1 MRTKPIKSLP
11 KDVFSSIDNQKQ
23 PSTPTGTTTFK
34 TIQSDNKHIPIAAV
48 VNNKENRNSH
58 AFITSSYDCNTIPLK
73 QQQQQQQPR
82 PFYKH
87 IAQTFTTDI
96 DHDRVLPTTQRPTM
110 GGKTISSIHR
120 STPSSTLV
128 TTRMSSEELKLLSR
142 RIDPHEP
149 LSSPHASPTKPPLPV
164 LSKKRRRS
172 ITTTTTTS
180 TTTNNNNNSNSP
192 PAKSQKTSSSSSN
205 NNTEQYVC
213 EPCNKK
219 YKTRNGYQYHSERCK
234 YLRFES
240 TIANTVIQ
248 CICEDATLENST
260 LIECTRCNTWLHSKC
275 VNGSTLDE
283 SRFCCP
289 RCLADVAEVD
299 EEDVMEGE
307 HLLQNGTTIK
317 LSELC
322 QAKERGKNLLQSFI
336 DTRQEEEEDPFK
348 AKPIRNEF
356 NFISLFSDDTLTSY
370 SPVLQSSW
378 EQDTLHAGQPQREEE
393 EEDDDDE
400 GEIPSL
406 LFSDNMDDLPSS
418 DLSLPQSDWFHFANF
433 EDDYLAEEQ
442 DLLL

>member
-1 MRTKPIKSLP
+1 M
-11 KDVFSSIDNQKQ
+11 KQ
-23 PSTPTGTTTFK
+23 H
-34 TIQSDNKHIPIAAV
+34 QH
-48 VNNKENRNSH
+48 
-58 AFITSSYDCNTIPLK
+58 
-73 QQQQQQQPR
+73 QQQQQPR

-110 GGKTISSIHR
+110 GGKTISCINHR
-120 STPSSTLV
+120 STPSSSTVV
-128 TTRMSSEELKLLSR
+128 TSRMSSEELKLLSR

-172 ITTTTTTS
+172 ITTTSTS
-180 TTTNNNNNSNSP
+180 TSTNNNIYTP
-192 PAKSQKTSSSSSN
+192 PPSKIQKTSSSN
-205 NNTEQYVC
+205 NITTEQQQFVC

-234 YLRFES
+234 YLRLES

-248 CICEDATLENST
+248 CICKESTTLENST
-260 LIECTRCNTWLHSKC
+260 LIECTRCHTWLHSKC
-275 VNGSTLDE
+275 VNNNSKVAGSTLDE

-289 RCLADVAEVD
+289 RCLVD
-299 EEDVMEGE
+299 DNNDDDGEVMEGE

-336 DTRQEEEEDPFK
+336 DTTHEEEEEPFK
-348 AKPIRNEF
+348 EKPIRNEF

-378 EQDTLHAGQPQREEE
+378 EQDAFHERQQDEDEEE
-393 EEDDDDE
+393 EEE
-400 GEIPSL
+400 EIPSL

-433 EDDYLAEEQ
+433 EDDYLAGEE

>member
-1 MRTKPIKSLP
+1 MRTKAIKSLP
-11 KDVFSSIDNQKQ
+11 KDIFSSIDNQQ
-23 PSTPTGTTTFK
+23 PPTSTRTFK
-34 TIQSDNKHIPIAAV
+34 FIQSDNKNIPIAV

-58 AFITSSYDCNTIPLK
+58 AFITSSYDCNHIPLK
-73 QQQQQQQPR
+73 HHQPR

-87 IAQTFTTDI
+87 IAHTFITNEN
-96 DHDRVLPTTQRPTM
+96 HDRVLPTIQRPTM
-110 GGKTISSIHR
+110 GGKTISSIHNT
-120 STPSSTLV
+120 TPSTVV

-164 LSKKRRRS
+164 LTKKRRRS
-172 ITTTTTTS
+172 MIATPTTTTTT
-180 TTTNNNNNSNSP
+180 TTTTTITTPTTPTTTTITPTNNNNNSP
-192 PAKSQKTSSSSSN
+192 PAKIQKTTN
-205 NNTEQYVC
+205 NDQFVC

-219 YKTRNGYQYHSERCK
+219 YKTRNGYQYHAERCK
-234 YLRFES
+234 YLLFES

-248 CICEDATLENST
+248 CICDEPAASDQHNMT
-260 LIECTRCNTWLHSKC
+260 LIECTQCNTWLHLKC
-275 VNGSTLDE
+275 VGSPVVDE

-289 RCLADVAEVD
+289 RCLDVT
-299 EEDVMEGE
+299 EDDAMEGE

-336 DTRQEEEEDPFK
+336 DTTQEEPFK
-348 AKPIRNEF
+348 SKPIRNEF

-378 EQDTLHAGQPQREEE
+378 EQQEQTQEEEEEE
-393 EEDDDDE
+393 EED
-400 GEIPSL
+400 IPSL
-406 LFSDNMDDLPSS
+406 LFSDNMDELPSS

-433 EDDYLAEEQ
+433 EDDYLVEQ
-442 DLLL
+442 EQQDFLSL